1 MEKELRIEKIKEIL
15 SDSMKGRKVMG
26 YEKKQIEHVE
36 GDMWEESGKTWT
48 IKNGLKQTITKFDE
62 IRSQIFMPLT
72 CPICNQPMNKRIDKK
87 FWSLKKR
94 CSDCVINE
102 DTKRMIDGTFVD
114 YEKEQVRLNRVN
126 YLNDLKS
133 SLYEYI
139 REYRKSNF
147 MTEAGVE
154 EEWISGMSEEELT
167 KIIDSQINIFEERL
181 KTSE

>member
-94 CSDCVINE
+94 
-102 DTKRMIDGTFVD
+102 IDGTFVD